1 MSSSTSSSTS
11 SLAGITVLDLSSVG
25 PASRCSRL
33 LADYGAEVV
42 KVGPPPRK
50 GGVQIQPPFF
60 SYGAGRGFKKLR
72 VDLKAPEGLA
82 AFLKLAG
89 KADVLI
95 ESFRPGVAKRI
106 GVGYEAIRAMNPGIV
121 YCSTSG
127 FGQTG
132 PRSQWAGH
140 DINYLAVGGFLDC
153 SGKRADGGPP
163 IPGATIADS
172 AGGGMH
178 ATIAILTALLKR
190 GRSGE
195 GSYLDVSVAE
205 GVLNLMSLSID
216 QHLATGDK
224 PGPGHDILTGR
235 FACYELYEA
244 KDGKWVSVGAIEP
257 QFYANLCKALDCE
270 KWLEHQQDD
279 AVQDEIRS
287 DFRAAFKTRSRDEWV
302 ADLGPNNTCIA
313 PVNSIEE
320 VVTDE
325 QFRAR
330 KAFVAAEHDERGR
343 FELVGPVL
351 AGCTREE
358 KTYQV
363 RDAAVTDTVDL
374 LRGAGI
380 SAEEIE
386 KMQSDGILA

>member
-1 MSSSTSSSTS
+1 MSSSPA
-11 SLAGITVLDLSSVG
+11 LDGITVLDLSSVG

-33 LADYGAEVV
+33 LADYGADVV
-42 KVGPPPRK
+42 KVGPPQRL
-50 GGVQIQPPFF
+50 GSVQIQPPFF
-60 SYGAGRGFKKLR
+60 SYGAGRGFKKLQ

-82 AFLKLAG
+82 AFLKLART
-89 KADVLI
+89 ADVLI
-95 ESFRPGVAKRI
+95 ESFRPGVALRI
-106 GVGYEAIRAMNPGIV
+106 GVGYEAIRATNPGIV

-140 DINYLAVGGFLDC
+140 DINYLAVCGFLDC

-178 ATIAILTALLKR
+178 AAIAILTALLKR
-190 GRSGE
+190 GTSGE

-205 GVLNLMSLSID
+205 GVLVLMSLSVD

-257 QFYANLCKALDCE
+257 QFYANLCKALGCE
-270 KWLEHQQDD
+270 KWQGHQQDD
-279 AVQDEIRS
+279 AVQDEIRA
-287 DFRAAFKTRSRDEWV
+287 DFRAAFKTRTHDEWV
-302 ADLGPNNTCIA
+302 ADLGPNDTCIA
-313 PVNSIEE
+313 PVNSVEE
-320 VVTDE
+320 VVADE

-330 KAFVAAEHDERGR
+330 KAFVAAEHEEHR

-351 AGCTREE
+351 AGGIREQR
-358 KTYQV
+358 THRV
-363 RDAAVTDTVDL
+363 RDAASTDTDDL
-374 LRGAGI
+374 LREVGI

-386 KMQSDGILA
+386 KMRSSGIVA

>member
-1 MSSSTSSSTS
+1 MTSSPA
-11 SLAGITVLDLSSVG
+11 LDGITVLDLSSVG

-33 LADYGAEVV
+33 LADYGAEVI

-50 GGVQIQPPFF
+50 GSVQIQPPFF
-60 SYGAGRGFKKLR
+60 SYGAGRGLKKLQ
-72 VDLKAPEGLA
+72 VDLKAPRGLA
-82 AFLKLAG
+82 AFLALAR

-95 ESFRPGVAKRI
+95 ESFRPGVALRI
-106 GVGYEAIRAMNPGIV
+106 GVGYEAIRAINPGIV

-163 IPGATIADS
+163 IPGATLADS

-190 GRSGE
+190 GTSGE

-205 GVLNLMSLSID
+205 GVLNLMSLSLD

-257 QFYANLCKALDCE
+257 QFYANLCKALGCE
-270 KWLEHQQDD
+270 QWLEHQQDD
-279 AVQDEIRS
+279 AVQDEIRA
-287 DFRAAFKTRSRDEWV
+287 DFRAAFKTRSRDAWV
-302 ADLGPNNTCIA
+302 ADLGPNNTCVA
-313 PVNSIEE
+313 PVSSVEE
-320 VVTDE
+320 VVADE

-330 KAFVAAEHDERGR
+330 KAFIEVEHEERGR

-351 AGCTREE
+351 AGGIREQ
-358 KTYQV
+358 KTYRV

-374 LRGAGI
+374 LRDAGI

-386 KMQSDGILA
+386 QMRSDGIVA